1 MLKVIQYK
9 NKYFSF
15 SAAVLIISLA
25 IMLFNVASGRGLFNF
40 DVEFSG
46 GTSFQVNI
54 GKSFDNNEVADIVRN
69 ITGQQSPQIQ
79 KAGDGTQVMIKIRSI
94 DQETR
99 TKLIAEFEN
108 KYGITKDA
116 INYSDVSP
124 TVSADMQRAAIMA
137 VLVSC
142 VAMLVYISIRFRDI
156 KLGSSAI
163 LALMHDALIM
173 LAIYGVLRIPLN
185 YSFIAAILTILG
197 YSINATIIIFDRIR
211 ENKNLMRKRS
221 IGDIIDTS
229 VNQTLRRTMFTSITL
244 LIAIFF
250 LYILGVPS
258 IKEFSLPIMLGV
270 VFGTYSSICLS
281 SNFWYAMLPAKLK

>member
-9 NKYFSF
+9 NKYFLF
-15 SAAVLIISLA
+15 SAAVLIISLG

-54 GKSFDNNEVADIVRN
+54 GKSFDNNEVADVVRN

-79 KAGDGTQVMIKIRSI
+79 KAGDGTQVMVKIRSI

-99 TKLIAEFEN
+99 TKLIAEFES

-211 ENKNLMRKRS
+211 ENRNLMRKRS

-229 VNQTLRRTMFTSITL
+229 VNQTLRRTMFTSVTL

-270 VFGTYSSICLS
+270 LFGTYSSICLS